1 MEQEYLDDFD
11 DDLQDESEKIRDA
24 ESIMGTSSRKKERK
38 VIKKELPRTRAVVLE
53 VASSSRGKEKESRK
67 NEPPAV
73 KSEPTRPLPPPPP
86 LVAEQITVKKV
97 EVATASSKE
106 TASEHDNLWES
117 VSTWKVVT
125 VILAL
130 VVVLSVFTSGFRF
143 DSLPTV
149 SSGTV
154 IPLTEA
160 ESKVIQFLNENV
172 LVPPFTA
179 AVTQSQE
186 ENGLYKLTLSI
197 AGQSVDSYISK
208 DGALLFPRW
217 IDLTAPP
224 ERPIGPQIVQ
234 RFDIGIDNDPLL
246 GETTAPVTII
256 EFANVKCSDCLR
268 FHQDIFPK
276 LKEQYIDTGKVRL
289 VFRDYPTVE
298 SELVGLAGE
307 CALEQ
312 GNQHFWTFHDRM
324 FANSDQQNTE
334 TFRQWAQELNFNM
347 ERFDSCMQNN
357 KYQKE
362 LYEDLNDLKA
372 AVGETPVPTFFINGQ
387 VVVGVPSFEEFA
399 RIIEGEL
406 QITREAPSNAAGQP
420 VKITRDSAT
429 VSEPIQNAVEEPFI
443 SSGGKDEPQPAP
455 RSAEEEEGTNEVFS
469 VPSGSS
475 SSSLRV
481 EAKRWR
487 FVPTE
492 FRVRQGEAVQLTIV
506 SKDLVFTFAIPDFG
520 VSQAITAGGQET
532 VTFTPTQTGTF
543 AFTCSDCEEFRGM
556 TGTIVVG

>member
-53 VASSSRGKEKESRK
+53 VASSSRGREKESRK
-67 NEPPAV
+67 NDLPVV
-73 KSEPTRPLPPPPP
+73 KSEPTRPLPPTPP
-86 LVAEQITVKKV
+86 LVAEQLTVKKV
-97 EVATASSKE
+97 EVATASSKG
-106 TASEHDNLWES
+106 TSSEQDNLWES

-143 DSLPTV
+143 DALPTA
-149 SSGTV
+149 SSGAV

-160 ESKVIQFLNENV
+160 ESKVVQFLNENV

-179 AVTQSQE
+179 AVTKSQE

-197 AGQSVDSYISK
+197 AGQSVDSYLSK

-217 IDLTAPP
+217 IDLTAPQ
-224 ERPIGPQIVQ
+224 ERPVGPQIVQ
-234 RFDIGIDNDPLL
+234 RFDISIDNDPLL

-268 FHQDIFPK
+268 FHQDIFPQ

-289 VFRDYPTVE
+289 VFRDYPTAE

-312 GNQHFWTFHDRM
+312 GNQHFWTFQDRM
-324 FANSDQQNTE
+324 FANLDQLTAE
-334 TFRQWAQELNFNM
+334 TFRVWAQELNFNM
-347 ERFDSCMQNN
+347 ERFDSCMSNN
-357 KYQKE
+357 KYKKE
-362 LYEDLNDLKA
+362 LYEDLSDLKA
-372 AVGETPVPTFFINGQ
+372 AVGETSVPTFFINGQ
-387 VVVGVPSFEEFA
+387 VVVGVPPFEEFA

-406 QITREAPSNAAGQP
+406 EVTGGAPANAGGQP
-420 VKITRDSAT
+420 VKITRSQVVA
-429 VSEPIQNAVEEPFI
+429 SEPIQNAAGESSI
-443 SSGGKDEPQPAP
+443 SSGGEDESQSAP
-455 RSAEEEEGTNEVFS
+455 AEEEEGTNEVFS

-506 SKDLVFTFAIPDFG
+506 SQDLAFTFAVPDFG
-520 VSQAITAGGQET
+520 VSQTITAGGQET

-543 AFTCSDCEEFRGM
+543 TFTCSDCEAFRGM

>member
-38 VIKKELPRTRAVVLE
+38 VIKKELPRTRAVVLD

-73 KSEPTRPLPPPPP
+73 KSEPVRPLPPPPP
-86 LVAEQITVKKV
+86 LVAEQMTVKKV

-106 TASEHDNLWES
+106 TASEQDNLWES

-143 DSLPTV
+143 DTLPTA
-149 SSGTV
+149 SSGAV

-160 ESKVIQFLNENV
+160 ESKVVQFLNENV
-172 LVPPFTA
+172 LVSPFTA
-179 AVTQSQE
+179 TVTKSQE

-197 AGQSVDSYISK
+197 AGQSVDSYLSK
-208 DGALLFPRW
+208 DGVLLFPRW
-217 IDLTAPP
+217 IDLTAPQ

-256 EFANVKCSDCLR
+256 EFANVKCSDCFR

-298 SELVGLAGE
+298 SEFVGLAGE

-324 FANSDQQNTE
+324 FANLDQLTAE
-334 TFRQWAQELNFNM
+334 TFRGWAQELNFNM
-347 ERFDSCMQNN
+347 ERFDSCMQNS

-362 LYEDLNDLKA
+362 FYEDLRDLKA

-406 QITREAPSNAAGQP
+406 EVTGGAPANAGGQP
-420 VKITRDSAT
+420 VKITRDQAT
-429 VSEPIQNAVEEPFI
+429 VSEPIQNAAGEPFI
-443 SSGGKDEPQPAP
+443 SSGEEDESQSAP
-455 RSAEEEEGTNEVFS
+455 AEEEEGTNEVFS

-506 SKDLVFTFAIPDFG
+506 SQDLAFTFAIPDFG
-520 VSQAITAGGQET
+520 VSQTITAGGQET

-556 TGTIVVG
+556 TGTIVVE